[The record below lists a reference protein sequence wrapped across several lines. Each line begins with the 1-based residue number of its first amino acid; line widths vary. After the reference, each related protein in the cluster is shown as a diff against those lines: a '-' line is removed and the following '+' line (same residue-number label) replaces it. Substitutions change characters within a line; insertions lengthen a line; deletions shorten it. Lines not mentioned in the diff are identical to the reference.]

1 MTRPEAV
8 ISEEAPKNEE
18 LIPREE
24 PKVEPEVKVKDII
37 KPKAIKKSK
46 KEVVIPKPK
55 HKEDAARPDDA
66 IAKMREKVA
75 AEEAVER
82 IRKKVSEK
90 EPTSSGGI
98 KIATK
103 APAKVY
109 HYEELDDE
117 MKAYYATI
125 RQIIRN
131 AWILPD
137 ELRNKGYKAE
147 LAIKVLKDGT
157 VQGSWIYKKSGNNYF
172 DDTAVRAINKVTT
185 LPPLPDGWKEGS
197 IDFGFYFPYKEN
209 IERNRM
215 NRLLILTLACFFGN
229 CFSADAKVYIDIG
242 LPDTK
247 TLPIA
252 IPTLHSAEGEVGV
265 IASKVT
271 EVIVSDLE
279 TSGILDILDKAIY
292 PSDPLK
298 AELSPE
304 MTDFK
309 PWFAIG
315 AEALVKG
322 RLLWRVGI

>member
-1 MTRPEAV
+1 MAVNRYKGIISTDSGNHTDFPLWLFVSVAIHLVPAIVIVLIPRVPRREFRPPVYQVELMTRPEAV

-197 IDFGFYFPYKEN
+197 IDFGFYFPYKE
-209 IERNRM
+209 R
-215 NRLLILTLACFFGN
+215 
-229 CFSADAKVYIDIG
+229 Y
-242 LPDTK
+242 
-247 TLPIA
+247 
-252 IPTLHSAEGEVGV
+252 
-265 IASKVT
+265 
-271 EVIVSDLE
+271 
-279 TSGILDILDKAIY
+279 
-292 PSDPLK
+292 
-298 AELSPE
+298 
-304 MTDFK
+304 
-309 PWFAIG
+309 
-315 AEALVKG
+315 
-322 RLLWRVGI
+322 